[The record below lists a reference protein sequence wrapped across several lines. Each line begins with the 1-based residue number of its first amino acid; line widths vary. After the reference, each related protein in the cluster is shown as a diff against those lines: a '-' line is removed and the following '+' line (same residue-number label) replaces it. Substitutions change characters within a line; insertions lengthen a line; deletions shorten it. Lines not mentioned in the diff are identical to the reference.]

1 MKEKFK
7 KINIF
12 YSYFYSKSSETR
24 EIINTIILL
33 NLVYQN
39 IELEKF
45 FKTSSTM
52 EFDLSNIL
60 YVYIELSF
68 KENNNLIYY
77 HFFYLLLLFV
87 MAT

>member
-39 IELEKF
+39 IDLEKF
-45 FKTSSTM
+45 FKTSTTM
-52 EFDLSNIL
+52 KFDLSNIL
-60 YVYIELSF
+60 YVTMLKKIMALNIHKTLIF
-68 KENNNLIYY
+68 TNLNKY
-77 HFFYLLLLFV
+77 
-87 MAT
+87 